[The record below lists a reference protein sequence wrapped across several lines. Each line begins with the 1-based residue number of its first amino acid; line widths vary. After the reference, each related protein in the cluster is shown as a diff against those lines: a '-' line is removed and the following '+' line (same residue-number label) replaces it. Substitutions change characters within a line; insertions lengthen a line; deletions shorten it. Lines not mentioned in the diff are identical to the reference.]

1 MTTLF
6 GVAVDGYSA
15 ANVQAFERAIGAP
28 VGTVLGYGSGSGSWA
43 DMNPGW
49 LYSQDFL
56 GAAGKPVN
64 ISMPMAPDSAG
75 VAEYQSIARGEH
87 RGDHQSWART
97 ILDAAPDDNSPIYV
111 RSTWEVPGEWFPW
124 SGVATSDTEAF
135 KGAWRQFSDAF
146 HDVSSRFKMV
156 WDFNADRGPVEQFYP
171 GDEAVDVISTDP
183 YWNSDF
189 QGGEPNAA
197 WAKTTSGYSRGL
209 DWMAEFAAQHNKP
222 MAISE
227 WGVPINDPQ
236 ITAEEG
242 AAWIGHFRDWVLEQN
257 NDGDPGVAYVNWWN
271 VSEAFTH
278 GGRVENDGDNA
289 VRQALGDMARALA
302 ADASPN
308 PPVVTPPVVTTPAN
322 PVTLSAGTG
331 ADSLILKISQ
341 DAYQGNAQYT
351 VSVDGKQVGG
361 TFTAS
366 ASHAAKQSDILTLKG
381 DWTAG
386 AHKVEVKFLN
396 DAYGGSAATDRN
408 LYVDAA
414 TYNSKDVAGAA
425 QAILGQT
432 PPGAFSFTEAPRRRP
447 SQRPAPRSPSRPAR
461 VPTPCS

>member
-1 MTTLF
+1 MTTQF
-6 GVAVDGYSA
+6 GVAIDGYSA

-43 DMNPGW
+43 DMNPAW

-56 GAAGKPVN
+56 GAAGKPIN

-278 GGRVENDGDNA
+278 GGRVENDADNA

-308 PPVVTPPVVTTPAN
+308 QPVVTPPVVTTPAK

-331 ADSLILKISQ
+331 SDTLVLKISQ
-341 DAYQGNAQYT
+341 DAYQGSAQYT

-366 ASHAAKQSDILTLKG
+366 ASHAAKQSDTLTLKG
-381 DWTAG
+381 DWAAG

-396 DAYGGSAATDRN
+396 DA
-408 LYVDAA
+408 
-414 TYNSKDVAGAA
+414 
-425 QAILGQT
+425 
-432 PPGAFSFTEAPRRRP
+432 
-447 SQRPAPRSPSRPAR
+447 
-461 VPTPCS
+461 

>member
-1 MTTLF
+1 MTTQF
-6 GVAVDGYSA
+6 GVAIDGYSA

-43 DMNPGW
+43 DMNPAW

-56 GAAGKPVN
+56 GAAGKPIN

-278 GGRVENDGDNA
+278 GGRVENDADNA

-302 ADASPN
+302 ADAAPN
-308 PPVVTPPVVTTPAN
+308 PPVVTPPVVTTP
-322 PVTLSAGTG
+322 G
-331 ADSLILKISQ
+331 Q
-341 DAYQGNAQYT
+341 
-351 VSVDGKQVGG
+351 
-361 TFTAS
+361 
-366 ASHAAKQSDILTLKG
+366 AA
-381 DWTAG
+381 
-386 AHKVEVKFLN
+386 
-396 DAYGGSAATDRN
+396 
-408 LYVDAA
+408 
-414 TYNSKDVAGAA
+414 
-425 QAILGQT
+425 
-432 PPGAFSFTEAPRRRP
+432 
-447 SQRPAPRSPSRPAR
+447 PARRPAR
-461 VPTPCS
+461 APTPCS